1 MRTKEKGLEFELKA
15 LANKR
20 RLSIIKLLKDKK
32 ELTVSEISKSIKLSF
47 KSTSK
52 HLSVLKLADIV
63 EYEQRGLLYFY
74 KLNFPLPDS
83 VRVILSIM

>member
-20 RLSIIKLLKDKK
+20 RLLKDKK

-52 HLSVLKLADIV
+52 HLSVLKSADIL